1 MTSTDTAY
9 HQCLRSMFGL
19 RRFGIKL
26 GLETISGVLS
36 ALGDPQADYRTVHVA
51 GTNGKGSI
59 ASALAT
65 ILHRAGYRAGLY
77 TSPHLVRFNER
88 ICIDGDPITDAE
100 VVAAHDAVRSVRGGD
115 REMTF
120 FEYATAM
127 AFFAFSRRAVDW
139 AVIETGMGGRLDATN
154 VVRPDLTVIS
164 NISLE
169 HQAYLGRTLAEI
181 AGEKA
186 GIIKPEIPVVTGVR
200 GRRVVPVIE
209 SRARSRGAPVYRL
222 GSDFRV
228 RRHIDGAFSYYG
240 LDTDYRRL
248 STALPGYH
256 QVDNAALAL
265 AGTEVLRRRGA
276 AISEAAVRQG
286 LAENRWPGRLEV
298 ISKDPFILLDGAHNL
313 MAARNLATYLARDL
327 ADRPITLVAGILDD
341 KPYAAMLGVLLPL
354 CRRVILT
361 RATIER
367 ALPPER
373 LAEVAADQIADITI
387 RPTVGDALG
396 YAIETVGSDDVIC
409 VAGSLYVVGE
419 AREILER
426 NGYSAPSASA

>member
-36 ALGDPQADYRTVHVA
+36 TLGDPQGDYRTVHVA
-51 GTNGKGSI
+51 GTNGKGSV
-59 ASALAT
+59 ASAVAT
-65 ILHRAGYRAGLY
+65 ILHRAGYRVGLY

-88 ICIDGDPITDAE
+88 ICIDGSPITDAE
-100 VVAAHDAVRSVRGGD
+100 VVTAHDAVRSVGSRD

-120 FEYATAM
+120 FEYSTAM

-139 AVIETGMGGRLDATN
+139 AIIETGMGGRLDATN
-154 VVRPDLTVIS
+154 VLRPDLTVIT

-186 GIIKPEIPVVTGVR
+186 GIIKPGIPLVTGVR
-200 GRRVVPVIE
+200 GRRVVPVITA
-209 SRARSRGAPVYRL
+209 RARTQGAPLHRL

-228 RRHIDGAFSYYG
+228 RRHPDGAFSYYG
-240 LDTDYRRL
+240 LDVAYPRL
-248 STALPGYH
+248 TTALPGYH

-265 AGTEVLRRRGA
+265 AGIEVLRRRGA
-276 AISEAAVRQG
+276 AIPEAAVRQG

-298 ISKDPFILLDGAHNL
+298 VSRNPFILLDGAHNL
-313 MAARNLATYLARDL
+313 MAARNLASYLARDHSS
-327 ADRPITLVAGILDD
+327 RPITLVAGILDD

-354 CRRVILT
+354 CRRAVLT
-361 RATIER
+361 RAETER

-373 LAEVAADQIADITI
+373 LAEAAADQIADITV
-387 RPTVGDALG
+387 RSTVESALR
-396 YAIETVGSDDVIC
+396 YAIETAVPDEVIC

-419 AREILER
+419 ARHVLDR
-426 NGYSAPSASA
+426 DGYFTPAAQA